1 MHWKT
6 PVAMLAAVTAVAI
19 ASSVIATSAD
29 AAPRRSVTAQKAPV
43 QRTIYTYTDET
54 GRKRTRIIVQRRS
67 FLDAGTEVLPGQR
80 KYHDYAYRPYRDPF
94 EVLGPGR
101 GAYDRNPISPRWE
114 FGGPTY

>member
-6 PVAMLAAVTAVAI
+6 SVAILAAVAAMTI
-19 ASSVIATSAD
+19 AFSAD
-29 AAPRRSVTAQKAPV
+29 AAPRRTVTAQKAGPV
-43 QRTIYTYTDET
+43 QRTIYTYTDEA
-54 GRKRTRIIVQRRS
+54 GRKRTRVIVQRRS

-114 FGGPTY
+114 FGGPAY